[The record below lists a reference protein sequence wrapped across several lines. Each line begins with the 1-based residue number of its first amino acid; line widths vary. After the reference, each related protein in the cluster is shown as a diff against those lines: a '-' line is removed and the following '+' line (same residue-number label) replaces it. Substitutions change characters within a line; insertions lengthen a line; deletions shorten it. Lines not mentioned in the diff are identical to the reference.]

1 MNSPWA
7 MLTISMIPQTRV
19 SPRAARPSTLP
30 MSTPLMTAGVMRG
43 SAGKARRARRGGRG
57 EGGPAILPRAGSLL
71 ELVHREAQLREIPEL
86 RRPHGDRAAVRA
98 PLGHDGGQ
106 APILGPVHEA
116 LLAVPGLG
124 PDEGRGPHRAAGL
137 ADLLGVQRAGGLD
150 GPLQDEPRI

>member
-1 MNSPWA
+1 
-7 MLTISMIPQTRV
+7 
-19 SPRAARPSTLP
+19 
-30 MSTPLMTAGVMRG
+30 MSTPLMTAWVMRV
-43 SAGKARRARRGGRG
+43 SSMDARMGRRGERG
-57 EGGPAILPRAGSLL
+57 GGGAALLPRAGSLL

-124 PDEGRGPHRAAGL
+124 PDEGRGPH
-137 ADLLGVQRAGGLD
+137 
-150 GPLQDEPRI
+150 